1 MTLYESILLET
12 RNGALNDPFEVQ
24 ELTSE
29 RRRVMCP
36 EGKELVEKY
45 RIGFEFFKRSAIGT
59 TVANNA
65 QDEKTGANGFSVGN
79 GAKVQYMR
87 VKPGVYTVMAIE
99 E

>member
-59 TVANNA
+59 NIANNA
-65 QDEKTGANGFSVGN
+65 HDAQTGANGFHVGQ
-79 GAKVQYMR
+79 GAKVQYVR
-87 VKPGVYTVMAIE
+87 VKPGVYTVMGIDA
-99 E
+99 

>member
-36 EGKELVEKY
+36 EGRALVEKY
-45 RIGFEFFKRSAIGT
+45 RIGFEFFKKSAVGSTI
-59 TVANNA
+59 ADNA
-65 QDEKTGANGFSVGN
+65 QDG
-79 GAKVQYMR
+79 Y
-87 VKPGVYTVMAIE
+87 P
-99 E
+99 